1 MGGNLGRRAPKK
13 LGFSHLHIK
22 EKSKNVIENY
32 VRPNFEVFDALYDL

>member
-22 EKSKNVIENY
+22 KSKNVVENY
-32 VRPNFEVFDALYDL
+32 VKLNFVVFNALYDL